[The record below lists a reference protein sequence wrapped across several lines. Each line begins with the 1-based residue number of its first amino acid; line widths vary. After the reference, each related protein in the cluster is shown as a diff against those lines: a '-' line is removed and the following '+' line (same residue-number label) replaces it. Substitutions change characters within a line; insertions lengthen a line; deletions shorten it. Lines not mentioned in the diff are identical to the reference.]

1 MQILNDTRNR
11 INHPQKPQ
19 NPDQLEQP
27 EGHLKKKKKKKK
39 KEGKENR
46 GITMDAMEYTPPIYF
61 HKLWT
66 QCI

>member
-11 INHPQKPQ
+11 INQTQKPQ
-19 NPDQLEQP
+19 NPDQLQQP
-27 EGHLKKKKKKKK
+27 EGHLQKKKK

-46 GITMDAMEYTPPIYF
+46 GINMDAMEYTPPIYF